1 MKKLS
6 RISPAKYAVAL
17 LALTASIAY
26 LALDAIL
33 PAKPAAPNKYQS
45 AQRAVVSVK
54 AETGEGSGYVI
65 KRVNQFG
72 QQRVFVWTA
81 AHVVDGPKDH
91 EVGIRQVIRHEA
103 HKVGT
108 TDFKGKLVM
117 RSDRFVDLALLWV
130 DAPPSYFDAV
140 VFDTSEP
147 VGLGE
152 QLFHVGNYRGE
163 VFDGSFATGV
173 LAQHG
178 AHAGAGWP
186 WLPLDQTTVLIVP
199 GSSGGPLFRES
210 NGKIVGTVVGWGL
223 MPGIS
228 FFVPVRTMASF
239 AESKG
244 FTWAL
249 YGNYCPPDRELLKHN
264 ALYIPA
270 PAPVEIRIF
279 SIDGLVPKG

>member
-1 MKKLS
+1 MKKSFRLN
-6 RISPAKYAVAL
+6 PAKYVVAAFV
-17 LALTASIAY
+17 LAAS
-26 LALDAIL
+26 LSFLVLDAVL
-33 PAKPAAPNKYQS
+33 PKNTPTSKYVS
-45 AQRAVVSVK
+45 AQRATVSVK
-54 AETGEGSGYVI
+54 AENSEGSGYVI

-72 QQRVFVWTA
+72 QPRVFVWTA
-81 AHVVDGPKDH
+81 AHVVDEKA
-91 EVGIRQVIRHEA
+91 EVGIRQVIRFES

-108 TDFKGKLVM
+108 TDFKAKVIL
-117 RSDRFVDLALLWV
+117 RSDRAVDLALLWL

-178 AHAGAGWP
+178 VHAGAGWP
-186 WLPLDQTTVLIVP
+186 WLALDQTTTLIVP
-199 GSSGGPLFRES
+199 GSSGGPLFRDS
-210 NGKIVGTVVGWGL
+210 NGRVVGTVVGWGL

-239 AESKG
+239 SEAQG

-249 YGNYCPPDRELLKHN
+249 YGNYCPSDRELLKAN
-264 ALYIPA
+264 QRYIPA
-270 PAPVEIRIF
+270 PEPKDIRIF
-279 SIDGLVPKG
+279 SIDIPPLKR